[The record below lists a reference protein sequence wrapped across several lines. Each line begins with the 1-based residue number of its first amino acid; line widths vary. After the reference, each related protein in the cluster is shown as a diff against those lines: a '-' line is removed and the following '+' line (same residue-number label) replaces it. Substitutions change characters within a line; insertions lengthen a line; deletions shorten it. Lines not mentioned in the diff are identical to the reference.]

1 MRMKIFFADWL
12 LVHYSVQLHANRPES
27 CARGGEHTRRLSSI
41 NRASGTA
48 SAACRPAAMS
58 TCSKNR
64 SGIVSRYS
72 FQAGVAPLPI
82 LDDDAGVP
90 PLVGSLAGNSAAH
103 GMRLRVQFLPSC
115 TMSSRSLACS
125 SCGPGSRLACCCC
138 CERRCDA
145 RVRLQQRGC
154 GVPSFALR
162 IGKRSLATLQ
172 QRGWA
177 WVRQADP

>member
-1 MRMKIFFADWL
+1 MKIFFADWL
-12 LVHYSVQLHANRPES
+12 LVHYSVQQLHANRPES

-154 GVPSFALR
+154 GVLAFAFCRFQRGFALLHD
-162 IGKRSLATLQ
+162 G
-172 QRGWA
+172 
-177 WVRQADP
+177 VRTWGGQAGR